1 MSGQGWTSGALWG
14 SMVQIPRDFDYDSL
28 TDFQGLVKGLQDG
41 FPQTTIMSSLLDYV
55 LVCSDHH
62 RFHLS

>member
-1 MSGQGWTSGALWG
+1 
-14 SMVQIPRDFDYDSL
+14 MVQIPRDFDYESL